1 MARTRGETVFYW
13 TNLIF
18 LIIVS
23 FLCAAP
29 VIHIVAVSFSSNDAV
44 AAGLVSFWPQQF
56 TWTGYDY
63 VLQNERFWR
72 TMGNSILRIL
82 LGVPFNLL
90 CSALVAYPLSKSNDR
105 FRPRTLYAWI
115 FFLTMV
121 LQASLIPS
129 YIVVK
134 ELGLMNN
141 IWSLILPKA
150 VTVFYIL
157 VLLNFFR
164 NVPGELEE
172 AAMMEGGSQWTILF
186 KVYMPLSKAAF
197 ATLAVFSILDHWNSW
212 FDGMIY
218 LSNPDQYPLLTYLQ
232 NATIQLDLSKLSAEE
247 VQRLSK
253 IGTHTNNAVQIL
265 LASLPVMLSYP
276 FLQKY
281 FTKGMVLGS
290 VKG

>member
-1 MARTRGETVFYW
+1 MARTRGETVFYGA
-13 TNLIF
+13 NLIF

-29 VIHIVAVSFSSNDAV
+29 VLHIVAVSFSTNDAV
-44 AAGLVSFWPQQF
+44 AAGLVAFWPKQF
-56 TWTGYDY
+56 TWTGYEY

-72 TMGNSILRIL
+72 TMGNSIARIM

-90 CSALVAYPLSKSNDR
+90 CAALVAYPLSKSSDR
-105 FRPRTLYAWI
+105 FRSRTLYAWI
-115 FFLTMV
+115 FFLTMI
-121 LQASLIPS
+121 LQASLIPA

-134 ELGLMNN
+134 EVGLMNS

-157 VLLNFFR
+157 ILLNFFR

-218 LSNPDQYPLLTYLQ
+218 MTNPDRFPLLTYLQ

-247 VQRLSK
+247 AQRLSK

-265 LASLPVMLSYP
+265 LASLPVMISYP

-281 FTKGMVLGS
+281 FTKGMTLGS

>member
-1 MARTRGETVFYW
+1 MAKSRGETVFYW
-13 TNLIF
+13 ANLSF

-44 AAGLVSFWPQQF
+44 AAGLVSFWPKEF

-90 CSALVAYPLSKSNDR
+90 CSALVAYPLSKSNAR

-115 FFLTMV
+115 FFLTMI

-134 ELGLMNN
+134 ELGLMDN

-150 VTVFYIL
+150 VTVFYVL

-186 KVYMPLSKAAF
+186 KVYLPLSKAAF

-218 LSNPDQYPLLTYLQ
+218 MSNPDQYPLLTYLQ
-232 NATIQLDLSKLSAEE
+232 NATIQLDMSKLSAEE

-253 IGTHTNNAVQIL
+253 IGTQTNNAVQIL